1 MSESSPGGRERRARE
16 LREALRHHSYLYYVR
31 NRPEISDER
40 FDELFRA
47 LQALEAAHPELVT
60 PDSPTQ
66 RVGAEPLDAFETIEH
81 AAPMLSL
88 DSSADVDPLERF
100 DERMRKALG
109 EHIAYVVEPKLDG
122 ASIELVYEGGRLSRA
137 VTRGD
142 GIRGEG
148 VTENVR
154 TIPSV
159 PLRLRDTDREI
170 PALLALRAEVIMRV
184 GAFETLNARL
194 LERDRAPFANPRNAA
209 AGSLRQ
215 LDPRITAARPLD
227 VYVFDLLAID
237 GRPPPTQRATLAA
250 LRDWGLPVNERSRPA
265 ATVEEILAFHAEL
278 EEGRDDLEYEIDG
291 IVIKLDDVAA
301 RDEVG
306 ETSHHPRWAFALKFP
321 PRKEVTRLLHIFPS
335 VGRTGV
341 VTPIAFMRPVELG
354 GVTVSRA
361 NLHNREEVAR
371 KDIREGDRVRVQRA
385 GDVIPQVL
393 ERIEEPGR
401 ERAEPWVMPSGCPSC
416 GTGLEPRGPYTF
428 CPNLFACPAQLAG
441 RIQHLGS
448 RHALDIEGLGE
459 ETANLLVRQGVI
471 DQVPQLFAVEA
482 DTLVEL
488 EGFAEKS
495 ATNLVDAIAAARR
508 TELARFIYGLG
519 IPEVGTTVAREL
531 ASHFRSFEEF
541 RAADDETLQAVDG
554 IGPRMAEQI
563 TVFLARPEVSGVVD
577 ELRGFIEPVPPPRA
591 GDALAGLRI
600 VLTGGLE
607 SMSRSEAGKKL
618 EAQGAKV
625 TSSVSKQTS
634 YVVAGENPGRKLGR
648 ARDLGIE
655 ILDEAGLL
663 ALLSGGP
670 DAVTASQ
677 AADEAGDPGAS

>member
-1 MSESSPGGRERRARE
+1 MSDSSPGGPERRSRD

-31 NRPEISDER
+31 NEPEISDER
-40 FDELFRA
+40 FDELFRE
-47 LQALEAAHPELVT
+47 LRALEEAHPELVA

-88 DSSADVDPLERF
+88 DSSADLEPLQRF

-109 EHIAYVVEPKLDG
+109 DDVTYVVEPKLDG

-142 GIRGEG
+142 GVRGEG
-148 VTENVR
+148 VTENAR
-154 TIPSV
+154 TIQSV
-159 PLRLRDTDREI
+159 PLRLREADRTM
-170 PALLALRAEVIMRV
+170 PGFLVLRAEVIMRV
-184 GAFETLNARL
+184 GAFEALNARL
-194 LERDRAPFANPRNAA
+194 LESDRPPFANPRNAA

-215 LDPRITAARPLD
+215 LDPQTTAARPLD
-227 VYVFDLLAID
+227 IYVYDILAID
-237 GRPPPTQRATLAA
+237 GRPPPTQWETLEA
-250 LRDWGLPVNERSRPA
+250 LRDWGLPVNDRSRPA
-265 ATVEEILAFHAEL
+265 AGVGDILAFHAEL
-278 EEGRDDLEYEIDG
+278 EEDRDDLEYEIDG
-291 IVIKLDDVAA
+291 IVIKLDDVAD
-301 RDEVG
+301 RDELG

-321 PRKEVTRLLHIFPS
+321 PRKEVTRLDRIVPS

-385 GDVIPQVL
+385 GDVIPQVV

-401 ERAEPWVMPSGCPSC
+401 DRAEPWVMPPECPSC
-416 GTGLEPRGPYTF
+416 RTGLEPRGPYTF

-471 DQVPQLFAVEA
+471 KRVPQLFELQAE
-482 DTLVEL
+482 TLVML

-495 ATNLVDAIAAARR
+495 ATNLVKAIGDVRG

-519 IPEVGTTVAREL
+519 IPEVGVTVAREL
-531 ASHFRSFEEF
+531 ASHFPSFEAF
-541 RAADDETLQAVDG
+541 RAADDETLQTVDG
-554 IGPRMAEQI
+554 IGPKMAEQI
-563 TVFLARPEVSGVVD
+563 TAFLARPRVSAIVD
-577 ELRGFIEPVPPPRA
+577 ELRGFIDPVPPPRS

-607 SMSRSEAGKKL
+607 SMSRAEAGKRL

-625 TSSVSKQTS
+625 ASSLSKQTS
-634 YVVAGENPGRKLGR
+634 YVVAGENPGRKLER
-648 ARDLGIE
+648 AQTLGVE

-663 ALLSGGP
+663 ELLRGGRP
-670 DAVTASQ
+670 AESEQ
-677 AADEAGDPGAS
+677 SDES